1 MNTPADRTSS
11 DCTQSAAVEPA
22 TKRGLSIRGLLQSEF
37 RFLFKP
43 LTLTSRLLLLLA
55 AVAVAASVLFP
66 LWKLHLVAP
75 QYPEGLRLYIYAWKI
90 QGGGLNGNDLN
101 EINNL
106 NHYIGMKTIQQADFT
121 EMQVMPFI
129 FGVFIMLALR
139 AAVLGSMRAIID
151 LFMLAAW
158 FGVFSIASFYYRL
171 WSYGHHLDPKAPMDI
186 DPFTPLI
193 FGTQQIANFTQS
205 SYPQLG
211 TYLLWLFMA
220 LLLAAMWCSRNEE
233 PFAR

>member
-1 MNTPADRTSS
+1 MIPDTTPPGQPAPTVSQPAAKRRGWIA
-11 DCTQSAAVEPA
+11 TQ
-22 TKRGLSIRGLLQSEF
+22 LQSEF

-55 AVAVAASVLFP
+55 AAAVAAAVFFP
-66 LWKLHLVAP
+66 LWRLHLVAP
-75 QYPEGLRLYIYAWKI
+75 QYSEGLRLDIYAWKI

-106 NHYIGMKTIQQADFT
+106 NHYIGMKSIQQADFK
-121 EMQVMPFI
+121 EMQVMPFMFGI
-129 FGVFIMLALR
+129 FVMLALR
-139 AAVLGSMRAIID
+139 AAVLGTMRAIID

-158 FGVFSIASFYYRL
+158 FGVFSIGSFYYRL
-171 WSYGHHLDPKAPMDI
+171 WDYGHDLDPKAPMDI
-186 DPFTPLI
+186 EPFTPLI

-205 SYPQLG
+205 SYPQAG
-211 TYLLWLFMA
+211 TYLLWLFMG
-220 LLLAAMWCSRNEE
+220 LLLLAMWCSRKEE